1 MDENRQTT
9 FFKLRNKHNF
19 ADVKHDLLSELN
31 EAQRA
36 AAAHVNGAMMVIAGA
51 GSGKT
56 RVLAYRIAHLVS
68 QGVDPFNI
76 LALTF
81 TNKAAREMKE
91 RIGKLVGESE
101 ARNIWMGTFHSI
113 FARILRIECQ
123 KINYPR
129 DFTIYDT
136 TDAKSLVKDIIK
148 EMNLDDK
155 IYKPGVVY
163 NRISSCKN
171 NLISPADYLNDV
183 DLVSED
189 RQTGKPKMGEI
200 YAKYDM
206 RLFKSG
212 AMDFDDLLFKTNVL
226 LRDFPDVLHRYQ
238 HKFQFILV
246 DEYQDTNFAQYLIVK
261 QLGAV
266 HENVCVVGDDAQ
278 SIYAFRG
285 ANIQNI
291 LNFRRDY
298 PEFAMYKLEQN
309 YRSTQVIVEAAN
321 SIISKNKDQIK
332 KKVWTENEFGN
343 PIKVHKAMTDN
354 DEGNFVANQIYATK
368 QEVSA
373 EFSDFA
379 ILYRTNAQSRA
390 FEEALRKLNIPY
402 RIYGG
407 LSFYQRKE
415 IKDLLAY
422 FRLTCNPNDEEAL
435 KRVINY
441 PTRGIGKTTIDKL
454 VVGAAER
461 EISVW
466 DMVHRASEV
475 GISGASHNKLAEFV
489 TMIKSFQV
497 QLNVMSAFDI
507 GHHIASHSGLLKDLY
522 ADRTPEG
529 VARYDNIQ
537 ELLNGM
543 KEFSDRE
550 NLQNPNGLNSLSDFL
565 IDVALLTDADNDD
578 KNDNNKVSMM
588 TIHGAKGL
596 EFPYVNI
603 VGMEENLF
611 PSQLSLNSREEMEE
625 ERRLFYVA
633 LTRAE
638 KKATLSYAL
647 SRYRWGQLSY
657 CEPSRFIEEI
667 DEQYLELPR
676 LEPSRS
682 PQPKIDFSRERS
694 GFGGSN
700 SLSDFNAPKPRQKDV
715 FAPEPKTPAAP
726 PSNFKKV
733 STTQAPLFETPSDQS
748 EIIVGAEV
756 MHEKFGKGK
765 VLQLEGEHPD
775 AKATIFFPAAGQKQ
789 LLLKFAKLKVL

>member
-1 MDENRQTT
+1 MNQQ
-9 FFKLRNKHNF
+9 
-19 ADVKHDLLSELN
+19 LLSQLN

-36 AAAHVNGAMMVIAGA
+36 AAAHMNGAMMVIAGA

-56 RVLAYRIAHLVS
+56 RVLAYRIANLVQS
-68 QGVDPFNI
+68 GIDPFNI

-81 TNKAAREMKE
+81 TNKAAKEMKE
-91 RIGKLVGESE
+91 RIGKLVGDQE

-113 FARILRIECQ
+113 FARILRIECDR
-123 KINYPR
+123 INYPR

-148 EMNLDDK
+148 EMGLDDK
-155 IYKPGVVY
+155 IYKPGTVY

-171 NLISPADYLNDV
+171 NLISPQDYLKDV
-183 DLVSED
+183 DLIADD
-189 RQTGKPKMGEI
+189 RQTGKPKMAEI

-226 LRDFPDVLHRYQ
+226 LRDFPEVLHRYQ

-309 YRSTQVIVEAAN
+309 YRSTKVIVEAAN

-332 KKVWTENEFGN
+332 KQVWTDNEQGQ
-343 PIKVHKAMTDN
+343 PIRVHKAATDN
-354 DEGNFVANQIYATK
+354 DEGNFVSNQIFITK
-368 QEVSA
+368 QEKGA
-373 EFSDFA
+373 AFKDFA

-441 PTRGIGKTTIDKL
+441 PTRGIGKTTLDKL

-461 EISVW
+461 EISIW
-466 DMVHRASEV
+466 DMIARSQEV
-475 GISGASHNKLAEFV
+475 GVSGAALNKIMEFV

-497 QLNVMSAFDI
+497 DLNLKNAYDL

-543 KEFSDRE
+543 KEFSDRKELE
-550 NLQNPNGLNSLSDFL
+550 NSESIASLSDFL
-565 IDVALLTDADNDD
+565 IDVALLTDADNVDD
-578 KNDNNKVSMM
+578 GDNDKVSMM

-633 LTRAE
+633 ITRAE
-638 KKATLSYAL
+638 KRATLSYAL

-667 DEQYLELPR
+667 DEQYLEMPSAPAARTAPR
-676 LEPSRS
+676 G
-682 PQPKIDFSRERS
+682 IDFSKERS
-694 GFGGSN
+694 GFSTGFS
-700 SLSDFNAPKPRQKDV
+700 APKPRAQ
-715 FAPEPKTPAAP
+715 APQEIPTPVSP
-726 PSNFKKV
+726 PPNFKKV
-733 STTQAPLFETPSDQS
+733 SAAAPTSGPGLFDNSPPATADQ
-748 EIIVGAEV
+748 IQPGVEV
-756 MHEKFGKGK
+756 MHDKFGKGK
-765 VLQLEGEHPD
+765 VLSLEGEASD
-775 AKATIFFPAAGQKQ
+775 IKATIFFPSAGQKQ

>member
-1 MDENRQTT
+1 MICFRGWKTT
-9 FFKLRNKHNF
+9 FANVNAEILNQ
-19 ADVKHDLLSELN
+19 LN
-31 EAQRA
+31 EPQRA
-36 AAAHVNGAMMVIAGA
+36 AASHVDGPMMVIAGA

-56 RVLAYRIAHLVS
+56 RVLAYRIAHLI
-68 QGVDPFNI
+68 QLGVDPFHI
-76 LALTF
+76 LSLTF
-81 TNKAAREMKE
+81 TNKAAKEMKE
-91 RIGKLVGESE
+91 RIGKLVGDNE

-113 FARILRIECQ
+113 FARILRIESE

-136 TDAKSLVKDIIK
+136 TDAKSLLKDILK
-148 EMNLDDK
+148 EMGLDDK
-155 IYKPGVVY
+155 IYKPGLVY

-171 NLISPADYLNDV
+171 NLISPADYQNSV
-183 DLVSED
+183 EMVAED
-189 RQTGKPKMGEI
+189 RQSGKPRMGEI

-206 RLFKSG
+206 RLYKAG

-226 LRDFPDVLHRYQ
+226 LRDFPDVLNRYQ
-238 HKFQFILV
+238 HKFKYILV

-261 QLGAV
+261 QLGAAYQ
-266 HENVCVVGDDAQ
+266 NVCVVGDDAQ

-298 PEFAMYKLEQN
+298 PEFVMYKLEQN
-309 YRSTQVIVEAAN
+309 YRSTKVIVEAAN

-332 KKVWTENEFGN
+332 KKVWTDNEQGGR
-343 PIKVHKAMTDN
+343 ILVHKAATDN
-354 DEGNFVANQIYATK
+354 DEGSFVSNQIFSIK
-368 QEVSA
+368 QQEGA
-373 EFSDFA
+373 AYSDFA

-402 RIYGG
+402 KIYGG

-415 IKDLLAY
+415 IKDVLAY
-422 FRLTCNPNDEEAL
+422 FRLVCNPNDEEAL

-441 PTRGIGKTTIDKL
+441 PTRGIGKTTLDRL

-461 EISVW
+461 EISIW
-466 DMVHRASEV
+466 DMIPRGAEV
-475 GISGASHNKLAEFV
+475 GVTGASLNKVMEFV

-497 QLNVMSAFDI
+497 DLHVKNAYDI
-507 GHHIASHSGLLKDLY
+507 GHHIASYSGLLKDLY

-529 VARYDNIQ
+529 VARYENIQ

-550 NLQNPNGLNSLSDFL
+550 NPTDPNAINGLSDFL
-565 IDVALLTDADNDD
+565 IDVALLTDADSSSEDE
-578 KNDNNKVSMM
+578 KNTVSMM
-588 TIHGAKGL
+588 TIHGSKGL

-647 SRYRWGQLSY
+647 TRYRWGQLSY

-667 DEQYLELPR
+667 DGEFLEYPVQERTASRPTPR
-676 LEPSRS
+676 G
-682 PQPKIDFSRERS
+682 IDFSQERA
-694 GFGGSN
+694 GFGGAGR
-700 SLSDFNAPKPRQKDV
+700 LQAPTSQQKPREGNL
-715 FAPEPKTPAAP
+715 FGNEPNNPVLP

-733 STTQAPLFETPSDQS
+733 TNAPSSGSTGSLNAN
-748 EIIVGAEV
+748 IIVGSEV
-756 MHEKFGKGK
+756 VHEKFGKGK
-765 VLQLEGEHPD
+765 VVNMEGEAPD
-775 AKATIFFPAAGQKQ
+775 IKATIYFPSAGQKQ
-789 LLLKFAKLKVL
+789 LLLKFAKLQVIS